1 MKMRFLIKLIIKIV
15 ALVCLASI
23 VVFPMTGCPAND
35 KPQHLAVVYAA
46 CQNNPSISVGGQ
58 LYDAITET
66 TDHFNSTMSVFVADS
81 SCYRS
86 FYGRFSAPNKQ
97 LSDSRMK
104 QIKKNYTR
112 MALNAISEA
121 KAQADEV
128 DLMGTISQ
136 SSRQL
141 LSDRK
146 DNEETTMIIIASGLS
161 TTAPLD
167 FTCGYLNC
175 TPDEVVNALKE
186 RDCLPDLSFVNKII
200 WVGCGDVTA
209 PQEKPSAS
217 DIKNLKAI
225 WKGILEESGCKN
237 VTFAPDLTE
246 KESSHSEYA
255 VKTVEVN
262 GELPDPL
269 KIHYM
274 SSIEFRSFT
283 TEIVTAPEEVKNT
296 ISPYADYLKL
306 HRNRCILLAG
316 MTDHYGNNDRNNLL
330 FSLKRADAIKK
341 VFVDDFNIDPAQIIT
356 CGLGYT
362 DHPWRFRDDNGNEL
376 HSANRSTII
385 IDADTEEAKHLLSIG
400 IRE

>member
-1 MKMRFLIKLIIKIV
+1 MPGKYCRV
-15 ALVCLASI
+15 S
-23 VVFPMTGCPAND
+23 ND

-46 CQNNPSISVGGQ
+46 CQNNPSVSVGGQ
-58 LYDAITET
+58 LYEAITET

-97 LSDSRMK
+97 LSDSRIK

-112 MALNAISEA
+112 MAFNAISEA

-146 DNEETTMIIIASGLS
+146 GNEETTMIIIASGLS

-167 FTCGYLNC
+167 FTCGYLND

-209 PQEKPSAS
+209 PQDKLSANRV
-217 DIKNLKAI
+217 KKLQAI
-225 WKGILEESGCKN
+225 WKAILEASGCRN
-237 VTFAPDLTE
+237 VSFAPDLTDNE
-246 KESSHSEYA
+246 IRQSEYS
-255 VKTVEVN
+255 VKTVDVGKEVPIPTEIN
-262 GELPDPL
+262 
-269 KIHYM
+269 YM

-283 TEIVTAPEEVKNT
+283 TEIVTDPEEVRST
-296 ISPYADYLKL
+296 LQPFADYLRSGSN
-306 HRNRCILLAG
+306 HILLAG
-316 MTDHYGNNDRNNLL
+316 MTDHYGNAENCLK

-362 DHPWRFRDDNGNEL
+362 DHPWRFRNENGNEL